1 MVLRRLPGTTAM
13 MAGGHTMPIMAP
25 PRTAAARKSAVVAL
39 KGMVIIPM
47 AVVVTATIINDL
59 TALVM
64 Y

>member
-25 PRTAAARKSAVVAL
+25 PMTAAARKSAVVAL
-39 KGMVIIPM
+39 KGMVIPM